1 VSRILLFVRT
11 VLVLVIVAL
20 VGCSA
25 DASLVQDGIRVTD
38 VTLEERPGGAR
49 ILRGQVEN
57 RSDKDLSIVQIQ
69 FSLYD
74 ADNRGVDHMGIVV
87 RDIPAGGQVAFRE
100 AIQSDF
106 DVRGVRPRSVLIP

>member
-1 VSRILLFVRT
+1 MRHLSGLRCLLLILLLGSGCAEPSALTEKGVR
-11 VLVLVIVAL
+11 VS
-20 VGCSA
+20 G
-25 DASLVQDGIRVTD
+25 

-57 RSDKDLSIVQIQ
+57 HAETDLSIVQIQ

-74 ADNRGVDHMGIVV
+74 GDNRRVDSMGIVV
-87 RDIPAGGQVAFRE
+87 RDIPAGGQVVFRE

-106 DVRGVRPRSVLIP
+106 DIRGVRPRSVLIP